1 MDDLDRLQAIEDE
14 RFEHEEARRSLDFGS
29 PRTTLADDAPTKH
42 SITIF
47 GCIKTETGWYRLGFD
62 EATKTMIPLEKVP

>member
-1 MDDLDRLQAIEDE
+1 MDYLDKLQAAEDE
-14 RFEHEEARRSLDFGS
+14 AREREESRQRLDCGS
-29 PRTTLADDAPTKH
+29 AVLRDGTETAH

-62 EATKTMIPLEKVP
+62 EATKTLVPLEKV